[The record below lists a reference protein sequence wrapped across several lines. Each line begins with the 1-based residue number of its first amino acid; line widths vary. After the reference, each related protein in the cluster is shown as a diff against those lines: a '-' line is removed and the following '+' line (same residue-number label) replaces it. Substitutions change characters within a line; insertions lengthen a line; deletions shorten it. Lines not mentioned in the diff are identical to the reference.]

1 MKQPKDIMCGKAYDF
16 DGCAIEF
23 GHEPAHYFSKIG
35 REHLPPAHQCGMA
48 AAAAK
53 RGPKTALEK

>member
-1 MKQPKDIMCGKAYDF
+1 MKQPKDIMRGKAYDF

-23 GHEPAHYFSKIG
+23 GTEPEHYFHKIVYE
-35 REHLPPAHQCGMA
+35 RLPPAKQCGMA

-53 RGPKTALEK
+53 RPKSRA

>member
-1 MKQPKDIMCGKAYDF
+1 VKQPKDIMRGKAWDF

-23 GHEPAHYFSKIG
+23 GHEPEHYFHKIVY
-35 REHLPPAHQCGMA
+35 EHLPPARQCGMA

-53 RGPKTALEK
+53 RSKS